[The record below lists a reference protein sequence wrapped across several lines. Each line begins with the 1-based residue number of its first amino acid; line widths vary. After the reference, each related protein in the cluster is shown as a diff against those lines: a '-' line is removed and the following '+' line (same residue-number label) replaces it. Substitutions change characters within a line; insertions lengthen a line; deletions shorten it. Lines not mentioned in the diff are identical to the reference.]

1 MTLVKL
7 THIRISIL
15 LNILRIIKRNKTKFC
30 ICVDTDKP
38 SIYQSFISAQYFKN
52 MEFER
57 KNAYA
62 LIVGIVGIVLNQI
75 VQIYNLTLK
84 SHSFVFVQ
92 YLKKMKRCNSTKFVF
107 SLIVTDLG

>member
-1 MTLVKL
+1 MYISAYL
-7 THIRISIL
+7 TEL
-15 LNILRIIKRNKTKFC
+15 LPL
-30 ICVDTDKP
+30 
-38 SIYQSFISAQYFKN
+38 IYQSFISAQYFKN
-52 MEFER
+52 MEFE

-92 YLKKMKRCNSTKFVF
+92 YFKNE
-107 SLIVTDLG
+107 